1 MRRTT
6 PVADP
11 VGFPIV
17 TYGMGD
23 PVRIHMNNEIVHF
36 IPIRAAHTGG
46 DTNIKFEK
54 GERAFHRRFLSQLRL
69 SVH

>member
-1 MRRTT
+1 
-6 PVADP
+6 
-11 VGFPIV
+11 
-17 TYGMGD
+17 
-23 PVRIHMNNEIVHF
+23 MNNEIVHF

-54 GERAFHRRFLSQLRL
+54 ATCFSSEIFIRKLRL